1 MIKPTRILSCAAVLS
16 ALCLAACNEEYDLS
30 KDINTDIQIGNQFR
44 IPAGRTDTIYVSR
57 IIEESETL
65 TENNGIYEVSSK
77 GNTVTHIDPFDE
89 VEIHNFTPELENVRI
104 DIPQRGSVP
113 SGTVVDT
120 EQLKSSGNY
129 GIDEELPQ
137 EVVEFYCADFKGGTA
152 PTYLKLSVN
161 ALPEGVES
169 VTLSDLVMTFPD
181 FIHLTDGSNQFHID
195 QVELD
200 ATNLSSTYT
209 IDVEMLELGH
219 DEQERYIINGAN
231 GRKHL
236 VINDALEITANTS
249 MTLGGNISAQ
259 YVEVMFEYYMDS
271 ETTNFNSI
279 AGLFTTT
286 ANISSNIAI
295 NDIPDFLRN
304 ENTQLSPQEVY
315 VYLNLD
321 NTVNVSGNLSLDMTS
336 TSTTQSGQASASI
349 EVEPATMNNILISNF
364 NASVPGYTTVEEP
377 SLANLFQFVPDNIS
391 IASDDLVFTST
402 DNSQMIELGRGYDI
416 TADYR
421 TVVPFKFNNLNIE
434 YTDTIDNLLSDLE
447 DVADKTDRLIA
458 RGVGVTN
465 IPTDLVASVKLY
477 DIYGN
482 ELNGIDVDLSKFRLT
497 AAPDG
502 GESTNEMEMILT
514 EREGSD
520 DFERLEEIVFT
531 INAATT
537 ENITLRPSQYL
548 VIKDIFVEIPD
559 GIKLTL

>member
-16 ALCLAACNEEYDLS
+16 ALCLAACDEEYDLS

-113 SGTVVDT
+113 SGTVVNT

-137 EVVEFYCADFKGGTA
+137 EVVELYCADFKGGTA

-209 IDVEMLELGH
+209 INVEMLELGH

-259 YVEVMFEYYMDS
+259 YVEVIFEYYMDS

-315 VYLNLD
+315 VYLDLD

-421 TVVPFKFNNLNIE
+421 AVVPFKFNNLNIE

-548 VIKDIFVEIPD
+548 VIKDIFIEIPD

>member
-1 MIKPTRILSCAAVLS
+1 MIKPTRILSCAAMLS
-16 ALCLAACNEEYDLS
+16 ALCLAACDEEYDLS

-113 SGTVVDT
+113 SGTVVNT

-137 EVVEFYCADFKGGTA
+137 EVVELYCADFKGGTA

-209 IDVEMLELGH
+209 INVEMLEVGH
-219 DEQERYIINGAN
+219 DEHERYIINGAN

-315 VYLNLD
+315 VYLDLD

-421 TVVPFKFNNLNIE
+421 AVVPFKFNNLNIE

-482 ELNGIDVDLSKFRLT
+482 ELNGINVDLSKFRLT

-548 VIKDIFVEIPD
+548 VIKDIFIEIPD

>member
-16 ALCLAACNEEYDLS
+16 ALCLAACDEEYDLS

-336 TSTTQSGQASASI
+336 TNTTQSGQASTSI

-421 TVVPFKFNNLNIE
+421 AVVPFKFNNLNIE

>member
-16 ALCLAACNEEYDLS
+16 ALCLAACDEEYDLS

-137 EVVEFYCADFKGGTA
+137 EVVELYCADFKGGTA

-209 IDVEMLELGH
+209 INVEMLE
-219 DEQERYIINGAN
+219 
-231 GRKHL
+231 
-236 VINDALEITANTS
+236 
-249 MTLGGNISAQ
+249 
-259 YVEVMFEYYMDS
+259 
-271 ETTNFNSI
+271 
-279 AGLFTTT
+279 
-286 ANISSNIAI
+286 
-295 NDIPDFLRN
+295 
-304 ENTQLSPQEVY
+304 
-315 VYLNLD
+315 
-321 NTVNVSGNLSLDMTS
+321 
-336 TSTTQSGQASASI
+336 
-349 EVEPATMNNILISNF
+349 
-364 NASVPGYTTVEEP
+364 
-377 SLANLFQFVPDNIS
+377 
-391 IASDDLVFTST
+391 
-402 DNSQMIELGRGYDI
+402 
-416 TADYR
+416 
-421 TVVPFKFNNLNIE
+421 
-434 YTDTIDNLLSDLE
+434 
-447 DVADKTDRLIA
+447 
-458 RGVGVTN
+458 
-465 IPTDLVASVKLY
+465 
-477 DIYGN
+477 
-482 ELNGIDVDLSKFRLT
+482 
-497 AAPDG
+497 
-502 GESTNEMEMILT
+502 
-514 EREGSD
+514 
-520 DFERLEEIVFT
+520 
-531 INAATT
+531 
-537 ENITLRPSQYL
+537 
-548 VIKDIFVEIPD
+548 
-559 GIKLTL
+559 

>member
-16 ALCLAACNEEYDLS
+16 ALCLAACDEEYDLS

-195 QVELD
+195 LVELD

-259 YVEVMFEYYMDS
+259 YVEVIFEYYMDS

-336 TSTTQSGQASASI
+336 TNTTQSGQASTSI

-421 TVVPFKFNNLNIE
+421 AVVPFKFNNLNIE

>member
-16 ALCLAACNEEYDLS
+16 ALCLAACDEEYDLS

-259 YVEVMFEYYMDS
+259 YVEVIFEYYMDS

-336 TSTTQSGQASASI
+336 TNTTQSGQASTSI

-421 TVVPFKFNNLNIE
+421 AVVPFKFNNLNIE

>member
-1 MIKPTRILSCAAVLS
+1 MIKPTRILSCAAMLS
-16 ALCLAACNEEYDLS
+16 ALCLAACDEEYDLS

-113 SGTVVDT
+113 SGTVVNT

-137 EVVEFYCADFKGGTA
+137 EVMELYCADFKGGTA

-209 IDVEMLELGH
+209 INVEMLELGH

-315 VYLNLD
+315 VYLDLD

-421 TVVPFKFNNLNIE
+421 AVVPFKLNNLNIE

-548 VIKDIFVEIPD
+548 VIKDIFIEIPD

>member
-16 ALCLAACNEEYDLS
+16 ALCLAACDEEYDLS

-315 VYLNLD
+315 VYLDLD

-336 TSTTQSGQASASI
+336 TNTTQSGQASTSI

-421 TVVPFKFNNLNIE
+421 AVVPFKFNNLNIE